1 MTEVPVSAAL
11 RSVAPSATIA
21 VSAHARALAREGR
34 NIINLGVGEPDADT
48 PAHIRSA
55 AIAAIEAGHTRYTD
69 VDGLPQLKAAVCAKF
84 SRDNGIAYSPSGI
97 NVSPGAK
104 TVIYNALVATL
115 SPGDEVIIPAPY
127 WVSYPDMVCLV
138 GGSPVIVPTST
149 TTGLKLDAAG
159 LEAAITKRTRWLILN
174 SPGNPTGACY
184 SEEELR
190 SLADVLLRHP
200 HVWILSDD
208 IYEHLLFDGLRFLTI
223 AQVEPRL
230 RVRTL
235 TVNGV
240 SKGYAMTGWRI
251 GFGGGPEGLI
261 RQMAKV
267 MGQSTTNACT
277 IAQWA
282 AIAALEGP
290 QDFLA
295 EQAMIFQRRR
305 DLVFA
310 ALAEAPGISCDLP
323 QGAFY
328 FFPSCK
334 GVLGKRTGNGQ
345 LIQSDEDF
353 VVQLLNHEGVAAV
366 HGAAFGLS
374 PHFRISF
381 ALDDATLKEAC
392 ARIIRFCN
400 NLE

>member
-1 MTEVPVSAAL
+1 MIEVPVSAAL
-11 RSVAPSATIA
+11 RRVAPSATIA
-21 VSAHARALAREGR
+21 VSAQARALAREGR
-34 NIINLGVGEPDADT
+34 DIINLGVGEPDADT

-69 VDGLPQLKAAVCAKF
+69 VDGLPQLKEAVCKKF
-84 SRDNGIAYSPSGI
+84 SRDNGLAYAPSEI

-104 TVIYNALVATL
+104 TVIYNALVATI
-115 SPGDEVIIPAPY
+115 SAGDEVIIPAPY
-127 WVSYPDMVCLV
+127 WVSYPDMVCLA

-149 TTGLKLDAAG
+149 ATGLKLDAAG
-159 LEAAITKRTRWLILN
+159 LESAITERTRWLILN

-190 SLADVLLRHP
+190 ALADVLLRHP

-208 IYEHLLFDGLRFLTI
+208 IYEHLLFDGLRFFTI

-230 RVRTL
+230 RDRTL

-282 AIAALEGP
+282 AIAALDGP

-295 EQAMIFQRRR
+295 EQTVIFQRRR

-328 FFPSCK
+328 LFPSCS
-334 GVLGKRTGNGQ
+334 GVLGKRRADGQ

-353 VVQLLNHEGVAAV
+353 VVQLLKHEGVAAV

-374 PHFRISF
+374 PHFRISY
-381 ALDDATLKEAC
+381 ALDDATLEEAC
-392 ARIIRFCN
+392 ARIIGFCSR
-400 NLE
+400 LQ